1 MRVKVLVRSAGFKE
15 ILDARLA
22 DAGLGPSEQIDPS
35 MPLEQQVRDA
45 QVVVNGLHRI
55 DRQFVD
61 MCPDLELVHQAGI
74 GFDNVDV
81 AYCASQS
88 VYVAN
93 VPLANSV
100 SVAEHA
106 IFLMMYLAKNMRLQ
120 TSPSDA
126 VAAMRRRVPGLM
138 GTELYGKTL
147 LVVGLGATGS
157 ETAKRAKAFG
167 MTVLAVTKDPV
178 KPGRERSFFADEV
191 KGPGTLA
198 ECLGRADY
206 VSLHVPLNAETEGM
220 MGAGELAAMKP
231 SAYLINVAR
240 APVVDR
246 QALHDALAAKKLA
259 GAAFDVFW
267 EEPPLADQDDP
278 LLKLDNFVL
287 TPHVAGWTKE
297 SVDAIAR
304 IIAANI
310 QRVAQGSAPLTPVT
324 AARAGAATMT
334 DMADN
339 RL

>member
-1 MRVKVLVRSAGFKE
+1 MRIKVLVRSAGFKE

-22 DAGLGPSEQIDPS
+22 DAGLGPSEQVDPS

-81 AYCASQS
+81 AYCASQL
-88 VYVAN
+88 VHVAN

-106 IFLMMYLAKNMRLQ
+106 IFLIMYLAKNMRLQ
-120 TSPSDA
+120 TSLSGA
-126 VAAMRRRVPGLM
+126 AAMRRRVPGLM

-157 ETAKRAKAFG
+157 ETAKRARAFG

-191 KGPGTLA
+191 RGPGALA

-220 MGAGELAAMKP
+220 IGAGELATMKP

-246 QALHDALAAKKLA
+246 QALHDALASKKLA

-267 EEPPLADQDDP
+267 EEPPLAGHDDP
-278 LLKLDNFVL
+278 LLRLDNFVL

-310 QRVAQGSAPLTPVT
+310 QRVAQGTAPLTPVT
-324 AARAGAATMT
+324 PPSAAA
-334 DMADN
+334 DDN
-339 RL
+339 RSQ